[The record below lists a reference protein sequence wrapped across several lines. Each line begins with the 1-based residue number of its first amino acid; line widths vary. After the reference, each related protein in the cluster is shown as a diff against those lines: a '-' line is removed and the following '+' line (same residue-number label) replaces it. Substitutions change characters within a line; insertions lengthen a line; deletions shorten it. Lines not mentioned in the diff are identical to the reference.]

1 MHNVYMAISIITE
14 LIATSFIKTTDGFTK
29 LWPSILV
36 IASYAIC
43 FYCFSKALF
52 NINLSFA
59 YALWSGLGI
68 IVSTLVSIFIYK
80 EGISA
85 AGIAGIIL
93 ILAGVV
99 IINLAGTS
107 SH

>member
-1 MHNVYMAISIITE
+1 MHNLFLAISIVTE
-14 LIATSFIKTTDGFTK
+14 LIATSFLKTTEGFTK
-29 LWPSILV
+29 LWPSLLV
-36 IASYAIC
+36 IVSYVIC

-68 IVSTLVSIFIYK
+68 VVSTLVSVLIYK
-80 EGISA
+80 EEISA
-85 AGIAGIIL
+85 AGVFGIVL
-93 ILAGVV
+93 ILAGVI
-99 IINLAGTS
+99 IINLSGTS

>member
-1 MHNVYMAISIITE
+1 MHNLYLAISIVTE
-14 LIATSFIKTTDGFTK
+14 LLATSFLKSTEGFTK
-29 LWPSILV
+29 LWPSIFV
-36 IASYAIC
+36 AISYAKC
-43 FYCFSKALF
+43 FYFFSKALF
-52 NINLSFA
+52 SVNLSFA

-80 EGISA
+80 EAISA
-85 AGIAGIIL
+85 AGVFGIIL

-107 SH
+107 SN

>member
-29 LWPSILV
+29 LWPSIFV

-59 YALWSGLGI
+59 YA
-68 IVSTLVSIFIYK
+68 STLVSIFIYK

>member
-1 MHNVYMAISIITE
+1 MHNLYLAISIVTE
-14 LIATSFIKTTDGFTK
+14 LLGTTFIKSTEGFTK
-29 LWPSILV
+29 LGPSLFV
-36 IASYAIC
+36 IISYAIC

-52 NINLSFA
+52 SVNLSFA

-68 IVSTLVSIFIYK
+68 VVSTLVSIFLYK
-80 EGISA
+80 EAISA
-85 AGIAGIIL
+85 AGVFGIIL

-107 SH
+107 SN